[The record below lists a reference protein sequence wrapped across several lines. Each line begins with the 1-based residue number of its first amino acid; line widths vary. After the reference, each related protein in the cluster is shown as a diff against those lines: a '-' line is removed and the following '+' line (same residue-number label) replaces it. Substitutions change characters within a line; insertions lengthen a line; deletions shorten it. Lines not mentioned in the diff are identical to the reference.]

1 MNTQTNPQTQP
12 VVTMF
17 LKPAFM
23 MTAQSNGL
31 QVAVTLQPTLARPEI
46 RN

>member
-1 MNTQTNPQTQP
+1 MNPQATLSTQP

-17 LKPAFM
+17 LKPSFM
-23 MTAQSNGL
+23 MTAQGNGL
-31 QVAVTLQPTLARPEI
+31 QVAVTLQLPVARPDA